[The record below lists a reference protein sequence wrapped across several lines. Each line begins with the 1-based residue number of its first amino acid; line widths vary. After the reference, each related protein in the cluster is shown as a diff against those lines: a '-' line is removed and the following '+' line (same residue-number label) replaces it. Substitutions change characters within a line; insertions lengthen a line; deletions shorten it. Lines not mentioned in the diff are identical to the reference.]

1 MTSNLP
7 TFAARLRDQF
17 AVWAASPE
25 SALPEADFNAL
36 ALELFA
42 RQFAANSAYRRL
54 CEARHRTPEQVR
66 DWREIPAVPTAAFKE
81 LELSCLAPEGRTRVF
96 HSSGTTGQAPAR
108 HFHGPDSLAVYEAAL
123 WPWFARH
130 LLAGFAG
137 RDWRWLAL
145 TPGPV
150 LAPHS
155 SLVHMLET
163 ASQRAGARRTGFEG
177 ELDATGA
184 WTVNM
189 AQTVTEL
196 QAAIAAG
203 EPVFVPGT
211 AFNFIQ
217 LLDAM
222 AAERIRLTLPPGS
235 VVMETGGY
243 KGRTRELPRAELH
256 ALVTETLGIPAS
268 HIVCEYGMCEL
279 SSQAYD
285 RVADRTSPSPQP
297 APIAR
302 HFHFPPWCRATIVSP
317 ETGREANDGETGL
330 VRVLDLA
337 NVYSVAAVQTEDL
350 AVRRGDGFELL
361 GRARHAEPRGCS
373 LLAAERSEPPLP
385 LP

>member
-1 MTSNLP
+1 MTSDLP
-7 TFAARLRDQF
+7 NFAARLRAQF
-17 AVWAASPE
+17 AVWAASSE
-25 SALPEADFNAL
+25 STLPEADFNAL

-42 RQFAANSAYRRL
+42 LQFAANFAYRRL

-66 DWREIPAVPTAAFKE
+66 DWREIPAVPAAAFKE
-81 LELSCLAPEGRTRVF
+81 LELSCLAPEKRTRVF
-96 HSSGTTGQAPAR
+96 HSSGTTAQVPAR

-145 TPGPV
+145 TPAPA

-163 ASQRAGARRTGFEG
+163 ARQRAGARRTVFVG

-184 WTVNM
+184 WTVNVTR
-189 AQTVTEL
+189 TVTEL
-196 QAAIAAG
+196 QAAIATG
-203 EPVFVPGT
+203 EPVFLPGT

-217 LLDAM
+217 LLDAL

-256 ALVTETLGIPAS
+256 ALITETLGIPAS

-285 RVADRTSPSPQP
+285 RVAGDINPSRHPSPVT
-297 APIAR
+297 R
-302 HFHFPPWCRATIVSP
+302 HFHFPPWCRTALVSP
-317 ETGREANDGETGL
+317 ETGREVADGETGL

-337 NVYSVAAVQTEDL
+337 NVHSVAAIQTEDL

-373 LLAAERSEPPLP
+373 LLAA
-385 LP
+385 

>member
-1 MTSNLP
+1 MTSDLPNL
-7 TFAARLRDQF
+7 AARLRGQF
-17 AVWAASPE
+17 SAWAASPE

-36 ALELFA
+36 ALELFTL
-42 RQFAANSAYRRL
+42 QFAANPAYRRL
-54 CEARHRTPEQVR
+54 CAARHRTPEQVR
-66 DWREIPAVPTAAFKE
+66 DWREIPAVPAVAFKE
-81 LELSCLAPEGRTRVF
+81 LELSCLAPEERTRVF

-108 HFHGPDSLAVYEAAL
+108 HFHGPDSIAVYEAAL

-145 TPGPV
+145 TPGPA

-155 SLVHMLET
+155 SLVHMLE
-163 ASQRAGARRTGFEG
+163 AARQRAGARRTGFAG
-177 ELDATGA
+177 ERDAPGA
-184 WTVNM
+184 WTVNV
-189 AQTVTEL
+189 AQTVEEL
-196 QAAIAAG
+196 QAAIATG
-203 EPVFVPGT
+203 EPVLLPGT

-222 AAERIRLTLPPGS
+222 AAERIQLTLPPGS

-256 ALVTETLGIPAS
+256 ALITQTLGVPVS

-279 SSQAYD
+279 SSQGYD
-285 RVADRTSPSPQP
+285 RVAGAKSPTAKSETR
-297 APIAR
+297 IFR
-302 HFHFPPWCRATIVSP
+302 FPPWCRATVISP
-317 ETGREANDGETGL
+317 ETGREVADGETGL

-337 NVYSVAAVQTEDL
+337 NVYSVAAIQTEDL
-350 AVRRGDGFELL
+350 AVRCGNGFELL

-373 LLAAERSEPPLP
+373 LLAA
-385 LP
+385 